1 MKYLMIMRVTKVA
14 QTADTAKENT
24 QFFVVKGIIQVAI
37 AMQTGTTPI
46 TEHACYGNAYGYC
59 CAYSAL
65 CLCGDNT
72 WGVAPGYKLLRLQR
86 ALITGA
92 SRKMKRPAF
101 TMESKRVKM

>member
-1 MKYLMIMRVTKVA
+1 MA
-14 QTADTAKENT
+14 
-24 QFFVVKGIIQVAI
+24 KGIIQVAI
-37 AMQTGTTPI
+37 AMHTGTTPI

-86 ALITGA
+86 ADYGGITENEKTGLYDG
-92 SRKMKRPAF
+92 K
-101 TMESKRVKM
+101 